1 MEYASRFPAAVSKP
15 MTTLEGRHILLGVG
29 GGIAAYK
36 APDLV
41 RRLREAGARVRV
53 VMTAGATE
61 FVQPM
66 TLQAVSGEAVR
77 SSLWDAAAEA
87 AMGHIEL
94 ARWADEVVIAPA
106 TADLMARLAHGL
118 ADDLLTTLCLATEAP
133 VSIAPAMN
141 RVMWASAATQA
152 NLAVLQRRG
161 VRVFG
166 PGEGDQACGEVGSGR
181 MWEPMDIVTALAG
194 ATTPGPLSGCRALV
208 TAGPTREAI
217 DPVRYVG
224 NRSSGRM
231 GFAVAAAL
239 ARRGAAVTVIAG
251 PTSVATPAGV
261 GRVDVESAGQMLEAV
276 KARLGECDLFVGA
289 AAVAD
294 YRVATVAASKIKK
307 DADRLTLELV
317 RNPDILQFVADA
329 QPRPFVVGFAAETEQ
344 VADNARGKLERKRL
358 DLIAGNR
365 VGVAGTGFDVERN
378 ALEVLWRDGRVSLPE
393 ADKQD
398 LADALVEIISERYH
412 AARQNPDT

>member
-1 MEYASRFPAAVSKP
+1 
-15 MTTLEGRHILLGVG
+15 MTGLDGRHILLGVS

-53 VMTAGATE
+53 VMTASATE
-61 FVQPM
+61 FVRPM
-66 TLQAVSGEAVR
+66 ALQAVSGEPAR
-77 SSLWDAAAEA
+77 ESLWDTAAEA

-94 ARWADEVVIAPA
+94 ARWADDVVVAPA
-106 TADLMARLAHGL
+106 TADLMARLANGF

-133 VSIAPAMN
+133 VWLAPAMN
-141 RVMWASAATQA
+141 RVMWANPATQA
-152 NLAVLQRRG
+152 NVECLRRRG
-161 VRVFG
+161 LRLLG
-166 PGEGDQACGEVGSGR
+166 PGDGDQACGEVGSGR
-181 MWEPMDIVTALAG
+181 MWEPLDIVAALAAG
-194 ATTPGPLSGCRALV
+194 AGDGSLRGSRALV

-239 ARRGAAVTVIAG
+239 ARRGAEVTLIAG
-251 PTSVATPAGV
+251 PSSLSTPAGV
-261 GRVDVESAGQMLEAV
+261 TRVNVESARDMLDAV
-276 KARLGECDLFVGA
+276 MQRLPGCALFVGA

-294 YRVATVAASKIKK
+294 YRAVAPSPRKIKK
-307 DADRLTLELV
+307 TEDTLTLELV
-317 RNPDILQFVADA
+317 RNPDILQAVSETR
-329 QPRPFVVGFAAETEQ
+329 PRPFVAGFAAETEQ
-344 VADNARGKLERKRL
+344 VVENARAKLERKRL

-365 VGVAGTGFDVERN
+365 VGEPGTGFDAERN
-378 ALEVLWRDGRVSLPE
+378 ALEVLWRDGHQTLPE
-393 ADKQD
+393 ASKAD

-412 AARQNPDT
+412 ATRQNPDS